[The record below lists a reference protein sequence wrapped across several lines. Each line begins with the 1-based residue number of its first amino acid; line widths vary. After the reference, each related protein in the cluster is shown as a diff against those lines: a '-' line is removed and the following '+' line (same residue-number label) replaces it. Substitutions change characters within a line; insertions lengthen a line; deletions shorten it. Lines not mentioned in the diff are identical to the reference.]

1 MDLQAACKKLLIKEP
16 FYGLFLL
23 GLNKYYGNK
32 CPTACVCRNGIN
44 TELCVN
50 KEFWDKQDDETQLGI
65 LKHELGHIIF
75 KHMFMWEFFGDKEK
89 LNMATDCEVNSYIPV
104 LQKDPYCY
112 PAAFNL
118 EDKKGSK
125 YYYEH
130 IPDQGRSSGGQGDG
144 PDSNKIENHETWNQ
158 FKDLNDAEKEL
169 ISQQIDHMAK
179 QTAEQVSRMAG
190 TIPGELSEYI
200 GSLFKQKP
208 AIFNWKAYFRRFLG
222 TALDDQIRKS
232 RKKESLRFPDSS
244 GIKHKRKSNILVG
257 IDTSGSVSNKDLCD
271 FFSEIN
277 HIYKAGTN
285 IKIMEFDYGIERIYD
300 YKGKWDGTCNG
311 RGGTSFEQP
320 WEYYIQH
327 RRDFNTFVLFTD
339 GYALT
344 RGLRPIP
351 NVLWIITSNGNRN
364 NSYPGKTIFIPEEI
378 KGH

>member
-130 IPDQGRSSGGQGDG
+130 IPDQDGSSGGQGDG

-190 TIPGELSEYI
+190 TIPGEFAGYI
-200 GSLFKQKP
+200 DSLFKQKP
-208 AIFNWKAYFRRFLG
+208 SVFNWKSYFRRLLG
-222 TALDDQIRKS
+222 TAIETFCKKS
-232 RKKESLRFPDSS
+232 RRKESKRFDGAA
-244 GIKHKRKSNILVG
+244 GIKQKHKHRILVA
-257 IDTSGSVSNKDLCD
+257 IDTSGSVRDTELCD

-277 HIYKAGTN
+277 HIYKAGAQVD
-285 IKIMEFDYGIERIYD
+285 ILEFDHRIQRVYE
-300 YKGKWDGTCNG
+300 YKGKWDGSING
-311 RGGTSFEQP
+311 RGGTSFEEP
-320 WEYYIQH
+320 IEWFNE
-327 RRDFNTFVLFTD
+327 RRNIYSAFTLFTD
-339 GYALT
+339 GYAST
-344 RGLRPIP
+344 EGLHPMKEMI
-351 NVLWIITSNGNRN
+351 WIITSDGNKSNRF
-364 NSYPGKTIFIPEEI
+364 PGKTVFIPSINE
-378 KGH
+378 